1 MKISKRHRKI
11 FYVPGMISL
20 VVLPV
25 ALLFYVFQ
33 HQFLQEQ
40 YCINLGLPDQ
50 STFKQLSTNYGFPFK
65 RKFKVFDCNGTLESN
80 QAVLK
85 KFQLEL
91 RHQNNNKD
99 TINGIKLLLGKKM
112 SYEVYIRIL
121 DVLTIEKTPTYMDY
135 HNEIWVFNGNPK
147 RNRMEND
154 TLHTTMDCGTP
165 YYTFLENQRL
175 MNEQKERER
184 SEFMVSYLK
193 DKWFVF
199 LLLLGVA
206 ILNIFALIKFNTNT
220 KYIQKSYL

>member
-1 MKISKRHRKI
+1 
-11 FYVPGMISL
+11 
-20 VVLPV
+20 
-25 ALLFYVFQ
+25 
-33 HQFLQEQ
+33 
-40 YCINLGLPDQ
+40 
-50 STFKQLSTNYGFPFK
+50 
-65 RKFKVFDCNGTLESN
+65 
-80 QAVLK
+80 
-85 KFQLEL
+85 
-91 RHQNNNKD
+91 
-99 TINGIKLLLGKKM
+99 M

-206 ILNIFALIKFNTNT
+206 ILNIFTLIKFNTNT